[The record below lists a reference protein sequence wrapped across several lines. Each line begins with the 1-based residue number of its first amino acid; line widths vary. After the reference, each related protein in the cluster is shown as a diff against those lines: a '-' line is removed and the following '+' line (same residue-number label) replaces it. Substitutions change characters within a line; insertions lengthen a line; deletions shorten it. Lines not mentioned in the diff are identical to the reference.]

1 MVAKESNLRLV
12 IAGLML
18 GILMAAMD
26 NTIVATSNWYNCLRF
41 GVDWINSYGLLLLIW
56 LQLWRVCLFSGN
68 YLICMVERGFI
79 FLVY

>member
-26 NTIVATSNWYNCLRF
+26 NTIVATSIGTIVSDL
-41 GVDWINSYGLLLLIW
+41 GDWINSYGLLLLIW